1 MLMAGFISC
10 ESQTSGW
17 DWGTAMSYVVAAPES
32 LVAADVSGIGSA
44 VRAAN
49 TAAAGSTTQVLA
61 AAGDEVSAAISGLFA
76 NYARGFQALS
86 AQGALF
92 HAEFVHALSSG
103 ARGYAAAEAA
113 NAAPLQTVE
122 QGILGAIN
130 APTNAVLSRPLI
142 GNGSND
148 AAGTGQ
154 AGGAGG
160 ILWGNGGN
168 GGSGAATAEQAEQA
182 ATAATASA
190 PPAPTATAATAA
202 RAVKP
207 ATAAP
212 ESPAPRRPVATEA
225 TAAKAATAARR
236 ARAPASLAPAAR
248 VASAATAGPA
258 EMPRPSAMSTA
269 APAAARGPET
279 ARGCRRTASG
289 ASW

>member
-182 ATAATASA
+182 EQAATASA
-190 PPAPTATAATAA
+190 PPTATAATAV